1 MATTTTHAEFI
12 PEIWAN
18 YALQAFRKFT
28 IMSALVPRFS
38 DPVFAVQG
46 DVFHIPSI
54 ADLSVGTRT
63 EGSTMTF
70 EEGDASE
77 QTLTLDKWDYVAFT
91 ATDLAQMQANQ
102 DIMNMMIDN
111 AMQVLAEK
119 VDRSLLGIY
128 ASAGANQGTGEVAIT
143 ADSFL
148 TLDKTLND
156 NSVPL
161 DGRIVVLSTKARME
175 YLKLL
180 TQNGV
185 AASAANVGGV
195 HPGAGAAVER
205 AEMVNLYGFR
215 PFLDNQVLTTGS
227 SPVVTHNL
235 AFHPS
240 AVLMATRPLKLPNA
254 GEGVNAGYASLD
266 NLSIRVLKSFDHAT
280 TRERISFDVLWGVK
294 VLRPTALV
302 DFRN

>member
-28 IMSALVPRFS
+28 VMSALVPRFS

-46 DVFHIPSI
+46 DVFHIPSM

-91 ATDLAQMQANQ
+91 STDLAQMQANQ
-102 DIMNMMIDN
+102 AIMEMMITN

-119 VDRSLLGIY
+119 IDRTLLGIY
-128 ASAGANQGTGEVAIT
+128 ASAGSSQGTGEVAL
-143 ADSFL
+143 DGDDWL
-148 TLDKTLND
+148 TLDKTFND
-156 NSVPL
+156 NSVPM
-161 DGRIVVLSTKARME
+161 DNRMVVLSTKARKE
-175 YLKLL
+175 YLAIL
-180 TQNGV
+180 TQAGYANSV
-185 AASAANVGGV
+185 AGI
-195 HPGAGAAVER
+195 HPGAATAVEA
-205 AEMVNLYGFR
+205 AEMANLYGFR
-215 PFLDNQVLTTGS
+215 PFLDNQVLTTGTT
-227 SPVVTHNL
+227 PVVTHNL

-280 TRERISFDVLWGVK
+280 TRERISFDVLYGVK